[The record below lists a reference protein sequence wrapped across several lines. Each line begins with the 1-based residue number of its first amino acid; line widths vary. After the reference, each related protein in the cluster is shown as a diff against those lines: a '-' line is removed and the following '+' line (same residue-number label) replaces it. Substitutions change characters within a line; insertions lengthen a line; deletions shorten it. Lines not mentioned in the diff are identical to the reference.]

1 MNTLRNC
8 ALVCCLLLLPQLA
21 APQQDVWVATWTA
34 GPEPADPDPKDPVLS
49 LEDQTVRERVRLSI
63 GGAQVRIRLSNEY
76 GSSPFLWAQSLWLCR
91 TIQRASEQ
99 VRSGPL
105 RLGDAIRSQSQRGRR
120 PSVIQWLFRWLTEQR
135 SASAFTFRNVLLLR
149 RGISYP
155 SSVRWFRHAAI
166 ILMKRRY
173 KVEQNL

>member
-21 APQQDVWVATWTA
+21 APQQDAWIATWTA
-34 GPEPADPDPKDPVLS
+34 SPEPADSDPKEPVLS

-76 GSSPFLWAQSLWLCR
+76 PFLWAQSLWLCR
-91 TIQRASEQ
+91 TIQRVSEQ

-105 RLGDAIRSQSQRGRR
+105 RLGDAIRSQSQRERR

-135 SASAFTFRNVLLLR
+135 SASASTSRNALLLR
-149 RGISYP
+149 RGTSYP
-155 SSVRWFRHAAI
+155 SSMRWFRDAAI